1 MEILNCT
8 IKPLDKF
15 NSGTDWSE
23 CEMNGEIWFCLCKIQ
38 NWGQTSLCCW
48 ICSEPLGF
56 GLTRE
61 LIEKNGDTNS
71 YQAVVKTSLCKENF
85 FFPSFG
91 HFLYGDFMEC
101 RHIIFVIS
109 PPAISCRQEGDAAG
123 RIPPCRP
130 LPKLSASSCTL
141 ACKINLS
148 KYLERVC
155 WSYTSFR
162 GISMLPLILSD
173 ESMDW
178 IHWRRCCWAFI
189 KCQIIFRAEAF
200 LCKIYSQLTITVS
213 KLQNFSIWLF
223 LFNW

>member
-1 MEILNCT
+1 METLTATKLWWKLPFARKNFSFLLLVISCMV
-8 IKPLDKF
+8 I
-15 NSGTDWSE
+15 SWSV
-23 CEMNGEIWFCLCKIQ
+23 
-38 NWGQTSLCCW
+38 
-48 ICSEPLGF
+48 
-56 GLTRE
+56 
-61 LIEKNGDTNS
+61 D
-71 YQAVVKTSLCKENF
+71 
-85 FFPSFG
+85 
-91 HFLYGDFMEC
+91 LYN
-101 RHIIFVIS
+101 IVIS